1 MNYED
6 IKSFKE
12 RAYSPAGHE
21 KSHAKDAVTEMEFI
35 IHLLLDEIN
44 ELRQYIEETYKA
56 KKAAK

>member
-6 IKSFKE
+6 IKSFRE

-21 KSHAKDAVTEMEFI
+21 HAKGAVTEMEFI

-44 ELRQYIEETYKA
+44 ELRQYVENRLNKEMK
-56 KKAAK
+56 